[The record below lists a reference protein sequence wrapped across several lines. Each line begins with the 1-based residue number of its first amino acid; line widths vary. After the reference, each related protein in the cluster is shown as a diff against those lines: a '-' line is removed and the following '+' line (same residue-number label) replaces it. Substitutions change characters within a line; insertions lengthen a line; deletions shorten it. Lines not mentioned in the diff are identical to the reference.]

1 MDTYWSSFFDDMTT
15 DYETRGG
22 EDVMLGSN
30 KRGFFL
36 TVLFSNDNRPLLIL
50 DSHRYFDVTK
60 ITSVHEE
67 NKRVGVKKNECLQL
81 ID

>member
-1 MDTYWSSFFDDMTT
+1 MDTYWSSFFDDMT

-22 EDVMLGSN
+22 ENVMLGSN

-36 TVLFSNDNRPLLIL
+36 NALFSNDNRPLMIL
-50 DSHRYFDVTK
+50 DSLRYFDVSK

-67 NKRVGVKKNECLQL
+67 NKRVGVKNECLQL